1 MSGADAPRDVPPE
14 AGGATTGVGGTPF
27 AVAASRGRARA
38 VVAVFLAGPVIWT
51 LHFLL
56 VYTVAEAGCTG
67 EGPGLALF
75 NPPVPTVVTL
85 AATAVAAVACLWCAR
100 WGYRNW
106 RGSRGETAA
115 DAAGE
120 RPADLQLADPG
131 GSLAFAGFLLS
142 LLSFVTVLMVGLPA
156 LYLPAC

>member
-1 MSGADAPRDVPPE
+1 
-14 AGGATTGVGGTPF
+14 
-27 AVAASRGRARA
+27 

-51 LHFLL
+51 LHFML

-67 EGPGLALF
+67 EGPGLRLF
-75 NPPVPTVVTL
+75 DPPVPTVFTL
-85 AATAVAAVACLWCAR
+85 AATAAAAVACLWCAR
-100 WGYRNW
+100 LGYRNW

-115 DAAGE
+115 DGAGE
-120 RPADLQLADPG
+120 RPADLQAADPG